1 MLIPVVV
8 DQIQLTTVKIVRCF
22 CEYISICFSGGYR
35 IEIGQQQ
42 KTVNSSNK
50 RKKATNIGN
59 SFATWICVNQC
70 DVNILLLL
78 LENNGD
84 ETIKT

>member
-50 RKKATNIGN
+50 RIETNIGN
-59 SFATWICVNQC
+59 LFAFWICVNQC